1 MLTGLECALD
11 SPFLCKESLGCLQ
24 PWLLCHPINQC
35 YSQSPLFTTVGR
47 GQFAVALALR
57 QTHVQD
63 TATVKA
69 AGESRLGC
77 EGPGN
82 EARRRGQSGHG
93 CTSYVVNGVW
103 WYMPV
108 LRATQGTEAK
118 RL

>member
-1 MLTGLECALD
+1 MCPGL
-11 SPFLCKESLGCLQ
+11 PFLVQRVTRVPPTLATLSPNQSMLQ
-24 PWLLCHPINQC
+24 SKSISYH
-35 YSQSPLFTTVGR
+35 R
-47 GQFAVALALR
+47 GVRRTACSRAVDLR

-69 AGESRLGC
+69 AGEFRVGC

-82 EARRRGQSGHG
+82 EARRRGQSEHG
-93 CTSYVVNGVW
+93 CASYVANGVW

-108 LRATQGTEAK
+108 LLATQGTEAK